1 MKKKTLIA
9 KLFAFALGSMLAFSA
24 CSFLPEK
31 EPVEEVEEEEE
42 EEELQ
47 EIELSDKK
55 VTIEIGETV
64 EVEIDNFDDLKK
76 VKIEVDDEDIA
87 EAELDDETITITG
100 LAEGKTTLIVSAKE
114 AEDVKLTIKVT
125 APEIVVPETTIETG
139 KYVCT
144 YAIPN
149 AIWDET
155 MGEDAELFIDFLA
168 NKSFTLDFIMIINE
182 DGTATLSY
190 GYETFVKDLL
200 DYLDENYIEF
210 MKLACEYAGEEWDD
224 SFEEMCLEVK
234 DEMMEQFEDELES
247 EIESADATSIDLTWE
262 IRDGKIYFKPDRG
275 AEIGCEVRDDG
286 SFIISISADE
296 LDTDMFGNY
305 LDLHFA
311 KA

>member
-76 VKIEVDDEDIA
+76 VKIKVDDEDIA

-100 LAEGKTTLIVSAKE
+100 LAEGKTTLIVSARD

-144 YAIPN
+144 YAIPD
-149 AIWDET
+149 AVWEET
-155 MGEDAELFIDFLA
+155 MGEDADIFIDFFK
-168 NKSFTLDFIMIINE
+168 NKTFTIDFVMTIND

-190 GYETFVKDLL
+190 EYTGFLEDFL
-200 DYLDENYIEF
+200 DYLDENYLEF
-210 MKLACEYAGEEWDD
+210 MKMAIEYSGEEWSDEYEDMILEYKDD
-224 SFEEMCLEVK
+224 LMDQVR
-234 DEMMEQFEDELES
+234 D
-247 EIESADATSIDLTWE
+247 EIEDQMDEVDAELVELNWE
-262 IRDGKIYFKPDRG
+262 IRDGKVYFKPDHG
-275 AEIGCEVRDDG
+275 TEVGCELKDDG
-286 SFIISISADE
+286 SFILSLSKED
-296 LDTDMFGNY
+296 LNTDMFGNY
-305 LDLHFA
+305 LDLHFV
-311 KA
+311 KS

>member
-47 EIELSDKK
+47 EIELSEKK

-64 EVEIDNFDDLKK
+64 EVEIENFDDLKK

-125 APEIVVPETTIETG
+125 APEIVVPEVRVDTG
-139 KYVCT
+139 KYVCR
-144 YAIPN
+144 YNIPN
-149 AIWDET
+149 AVWEES
-155 MGEDAELFIDFLA
+155 MGEDAEIFIDFF
-168 NKSFTLDFIMIINE
+168 KDKDFTIDFVMTLND
-182 DGTATLSY
+182 DGTAMLSY
-190 GYETFVKDLL
+190 DYAQFLNDFV
-200 DYLDENYIEF
+200 DYLDENFIDF
-210 MKLACEYAGEEWDD
+210 MKMAAEYSGEEWDD
-224 SFEEMCLEVK
+224 SFEELILEYK
-234 DEMMEQFEDELES
+234 DDLMDEFREEMEGQMEDLDSEL
-247 EIESADATSIDLTWE
+247 IELNWE
-262 IRDGKIYFKPDRG
+262 LRDGKIYFS
-275 AEIGCEVRDDG
+275 AEHASEVGCELKDDG
-286 SFIISISADE
+286 SFILSLSADD
-296 LDTDMFGNY
+296 LNTDMFGNY
-305 LDLHFA
+305 LDLHFV
-311 KA
+311 KE